1 MEIEVDK
8 TYRMMNAYKKSVIEI
23 EYKKKGKKQAV
34 IETCWRSGSWNVI
47 PQNEDEIEY
56 LKSGLE
62 GESIEIYEFEELEFL
77 ETWDGCSEDW
87 EFYNIDEDEQETIQE
102 AWREDGHMWFDDNEW
117 SELDP
122 EVIIHN
128 GILLEEIDYENP
140 YA

>member
-1 MEIEVDK
+1 MEIEVGK

-102 AWREDGHMWFDDNEW
+102 AWREDG
-117 SELDP
+117 
-122 EVIIHN
+122 
-128 GILLEEIDYENP
+128 
-140 YA
+140 